1 MLQHT
6 DEVDHDSEHDAV
18 LSSISQQEQLNEI
31 VDKVPPRP
39 TAHSCGIVCKNQHGC
54 LGATVRTES
63 TVLRVRLV
71 ILKSNTRSKDTEI
84 YMVRELKGGKYI
96 FPQADSDLN
105 METPNTDT
113 GGFEDLAITLAEDK
127 LNLDI
132 DRAQLH
138 QLHYERTVKRV
149 STVRTKVRV
158 LTFVIGLTR
167 EQVMTIHEG
176 HITTHGKS
184 TPVNDL
190 NRPYDLHLFR
200 STKWFDAFKNDDGV
214 SANVRITES
223 ILRTCAEAIALV
235 EEQSID
241 INTDATNYHIE
252 LQSNNDWPMIARFSD
267 VVRVLLP
274 PADGALEVVDL
285 TSDEVDRD
293 VPLQDH
299 AKNNERKRS
308 AANDQWP
315 LISGHRSAAI
325 DQRPLIGGH

>member
-1 MLQHT
+1 M
-6 DEVDHDSEHDAV
+6 
-18 LSSISQQEQLNEI
+18 
-31 VDKVPPRP
+31 
-39 TAHSCGIVCKNQHGC
+39 
-54 LGATVRTES
+54 
-63 TVLRVRLV
+63 
-71 ILKSNTRSKDTEI
+71 
-84 YMVRELKGGKYI
+84 
-96 FPQADSDLN
+96 
-105 METPNTDT
+105 
-113 GGFEDLAITLAEDK
+113 
-127 LNLDI
+127 
-132 DRAQLH
+132 
-138 QLHYERTVKRV
+138 
-149 STVRTKVRV
+149 
-158 LTFVIGLTR
+158 
-167 EQVMTIHEG
+167 
-176 HITTHGKS
+176 
-184 TPVNDL
+184 
-190 NRPYDLHLFR
+190 R

-308 AANDQWP
+308 AANDQRP
-315 LISGHRSAAI
+315 LISGH
-325 DQRPLIGGH
+325 